1 MATPK
6 CAYCGVEITRENQS
20 REHILQNA
28 IGGRRE
34 VPNVFCRPCNSTF
47 GNRWDSEAAQ
57 QLHFLS
63 LKLDVVRDDGKVPAR
78 YYQTISGKS
87 VRLHPDGHMSLPPEK
102 PVVIEKDGQVQI
114 QIAAP
119 DRKKAVEALKGQKR
133 RYPKLDVEAA
143 MASMAHNESY
153 LNEPVAG
160 TLQFQGDGP
169 YRSAVKS
176 ALTLAVSAGIRAEE
190 CERALQYLR
199 ADGEFCFGFYY
210 RRDLIVN
217 RSANR
222 IFHCVAIY
230 GDPAIGKLVGYVELF
245 GIYRFVIA
253 LSENYSGPEIR
264 DSYSIDPSKG
274 ETLHLKIDLN
284 FTGDEFRFAV
294 DNMDETAVAAQVQ
307 AVQWVIGLI
316 QQRSFEREQERV
328 ASQAWDGT
336 LKTLG
341 LESGQPMT
349 PEIAMAISQEITKR
363 MFPFLKHRLSA
374 QLKIR
379 KG

>member
-6 CAYCGVEITRENQS
+6 CAYCGVEITIENQS

-63 LKLDVVRDDGKVPAR
+63 LKLDVVRDDGEVPAR

-87 VRLHPDGHMSLPPEK
+87 VRLHRDGHLSLPPEK
-102 PVVIEKDGQVQI
+102 PIVIEKDGRVQI
-114 QIAAP
+114 QITAP
-119 DRKKAVEALKGQKR
+119 DRKKALDALQGQKR

-143 MASMAHNESY
+143 MASMAYSESY
-153 LNEPVAG
+153 LDEPVAG
-160 TLQFQGDGP
+160 TLQFQGDGA

-176 ALTLAVSAGIRAEE
+176 ALTLAVSAGIRAET

-199 ADGEFCFGFYY
+199 PDGEFCFGFYY

-217 RSANR
+217 RPADR
-222 IFHCVAIY
+222 IFHCVAIH
-230 GDPAIGKLVGYVELF
+230 GDPRIGKLVGYVELF
-245 GIYRFVIA
+245 SIYRFVIA

-264 DSYSIDPSKG
+264 DSYSIDPTRG
-274 ETLHLKIDLN
+274 EVLNLEFDLS
-284 FTGDEFRFAV
+284 FTGEEFRFAV
-294 DNMDETAVAAQVQ
+294 DNMDETSVEARFQAA
-307 AVQWVIGLI
+307 QWVIGLI
-316 QQRSFEREQERV
+316 QRRSFQREQERV
-328 ASQAWDGT
+328 ARQAWKGT

-341 LESGQPMT
+341 LEPGEPMT
-349 PEIAMAISQEITKR
+349 PEIAMAMSQEIINR

-374 QLKIR
+374 QMKIR